1 MNRHLHPA
9 ALLLALAGAIP
20 APAAAQDRREAV
32 FVSPNVVCRVAPSSA
47 ADVAGILRPMD
58 SRLRG
63 FVIEVERTETSA
75 DGEEWIWVSPAYT
88 KWASLSEGCWVPES
102 VLAPVEGRGLAEAH
116 LLLIA
121 DRLLSAPE
129 EGTLAD
135 LLAVYN
141 LFGDRRYREQVAE
154 SPALGVRQRD
164 LLDRALQLVQA
175 GRLAESD
182 PLVLAWLESLGEEAG
197 AAMPSWTTPPRRSA
211 EGRELAIIAPDAA
224 CRAAP
229 AARGT
234 QRGATLR
241 LDQHFTAERA
251 DTTVS
256 GEDWTFVREGCWV
269 PASET
274 APGGT
279 DEHVRAIA
287 DRFMSA
293 DDGRSTGNLLRVYNV
308 LSGRKTGHRDAVDV
322 SGILSLRRLEVIDDW
337 LGTFTF
343 FNADP
348 LTLAVV
354 RSLEEEVRYFEPG
367 GRWILRDDVFLTLYE
382 RHRGGPE
389 AHEVLWKLANA
400 EAHNDCEGEFAC
412 FAHSW
417 ILKRVGRYWVEYPRG
432 PHVTEAVTRARDRL
446 QWWLDG
452 CTAARDAEPGSREA
466 RWSEAVGWKT
476 RGEEAVAELRMSLGE
491 VADAVKAPL
500 VEVLDGLEECA
511 RLEGVDAARETERD
525 PTP

>member
-1 MNRHLHPA
+1 MTKHLHPA

-20 APAAAQDRREAV
+20 EPTAAQDRREAV
-32 FVSPNVVCRVAPSSA
+32 FVSPNVVCRVAPSPS

-58 SRLRG
+58 SLRG

-102 VLAPVEGRGLAEAH
+102 VLAPVEGRGLSEAN
-116 LLLIA
+116 LLFIA
-121 DRLLSAPE
+121 DRLLTAPE
-129 EGTLAD
+129 GGTLAD

-154 SPALGVRQRD
+154 SSALGLRQRD
-164 LLDRALQLVQA
+164 LLDRALQLVEA
-175 GRLAESD
+175 GRLAERD
-182 PLVLAWLESLGEEAG
+182 PLVLAWLESLGDEAG
-197 AAMPSWTTPPRRSA
+197 AAMPSWTTPPRESA
-211 EGRELAIIAPDAA
+211 DGRELAIIAPDVA

-234 QRGATLR
+234 LRGATLR
-241 LDQHFTAERA
+241 LDHHFTAERA

-256 GEDWTFVREGCWV
+256 GEDWTFVWDGCWV

-274 APGGT
+274 APGDT
-279 DEHVRAIA
+279 DEHIRAIV
-287 DRFMSA
+287 DRFISA

-308 LSGRKTGHRDAVDV
+308 LSGRKTGHRDAVDA
-322 SGILSLRRLEVIDDW
+322 SGLLSLRRLELIDDW

-354 RSLEEEVRYFEPG
+354 RSLEEEVAYFEPG
-367 GRWILRDDVFLTLYE
+367 GMWTLRDDAFLTLYE

-400 EAHNDCEGEFAC
+400 EAHNDCEGDFAC
-412 FAHSW
+412 FARAL
-417 ILKRVGRYWVEYPRG
+417 ILNRVGRYWVEYPGG

-452 CTAARDAEPGSREA
+452 CRAARDAEPGSREA
-466 RWSEAVGWKT
+466 RWSEVVGWEG
-476 RGEEAVAELRMSLGE
+476 RGEEAVAELRRSLGE
-491 VADAVKAPL
+491 VAEEVRRPL
-500 VEVLDGLEECA
+500 VEVLDGLEGCA
-511 RLEGVDAARETERD
+511 GGGGA
-525 PTP
+525 